1 MRSGSLTR
9 APALSSRPVRGKSV
23 SLRQLLLDVGDDALA
38 RGDAG
43 LDRVLDAA
51 GHGGDL
57 LGHDVVATVGLTRDS
72 VRLTLDAALAA
83 TDQALGTRARLAG
96 LRRATALEA
105 AQGDPAA
112 ARERLGDVG
121 GDAGDAVT
129 RLQDSADVDQPGAL
143 GDVAT
148 LLRRRLGSGGLSLG
162 GLAGLV
168 LRGGTR
174 ATTGGLRR
182 RLGGRRAG
190 GRTAWWCARCAC
202 ESRQPSWRRRCASQ
216 QTCCCGGGAVVVAM
230 WVSAPLLVARN
241 DISSKSVRKKC
252 TQRTHVCKPLPG
264 LCYLVV
270 TKAPLRAKKRSRL
283 RDNANTCSCLGDPP

>member
-1 MRSGSLTR
+1 MLLCQTRYEVWQPYPSPGPLLAAGSGE
-9 APALSSRPVRGKSV
+9 VR

-43 LDRVLDAA
+43 LDRVFDAA
-51 GHGGDL
+51 RHGGDL
-57 LGHDVVATVGLTRDS
+57 GGHDVVATAGLTRDS
-72 VRLTLDAALAA
+72 VRLTLEAALAA

-129 RLQDSADVDQPGAL
+129 RLQDSADVDQTGAL
-143 GDVAT
+143 GDVAA
-148 LLRRRLGSGGLSLG
+148 LLRRRLGSGGLGLG
-162 GLAGLV
+162 GLARLV

-182 RLGGRRAG
+182 RLGGRRARG
-190 GRTAWWCARCAC
+190 AARARVAYA
-202 ESRQPSWRRRCASQ
+202 SQQPSWRRRCASQ
-216 QTCCCGGGAVVVAM
+216 QTCCWWWWWCRWWWPCEV
-230 WVSAPLLVARN
+230 
-241 DISSKSVRKKC
+241 
-252 TQRTHVCKPLPG
+252 
-264 LCYLVV
+264 
-270 TKAPLRAKKRSRL
+270 
-283 RDNANTCSCLGDPP
+283 